1 MYSVPL
7 YVCPVNVDSALTGGR
22 FLTTTGV
29 RWLALAILAPR
40 QQPGSTYAIHL
51 RVLGFSGV
59 QGGDNP
65 PQSQPVKE
73 NTLIHI
79 QKLVTVAKTN
89 GY

>member
-7 YVCPVNVDSALTGGR
+7 YVCPVNVYSALTGGR
-22 FLTTTGV
+22 FLTTGV
-29 RWLALAILAPR
+29 RWLALASLAPR

-59 QGGDNP
+59 QGGDSP
-65 PQSQPVKE
+65 PQSQPVKY
-73 NTLIHI
+73 NTLIYI